1 MLALSDRIGRFRSL
15 DIAACAQS
23 IRQWWRQPYAFDP
36 SWRSALLMG
45 ATLGA
50 LLAFI
55 IIFLEPS
62 GTDRYQAP
70 WRNLRL
76 SGYGLCVLLPWL
88 LVHGVNRWR
97 HRQAAG
103 QWSVARE
110 IQSLLILL
118 PLFLLSAYF
127 YNVYVVNDRQPAWDD
142 ALAWMLHIGLPYLPL
157 LLLPGVL
164 LRRLLHARL
173 LYRSTQ
179 AGTIT
184 VRGHNSKERLRLAA
198 SVFVCAQAQQNYV
211 TLYYLQGEEL
221 KQQMFRLTLAELKQQ
236 IPASQRVHRSWLVNP
251 LHILAI
257 QGNARQR
264 QLRLRH
270 VQQVIPVSA
279 KFNLDMLTQDD
290 ALISPAAVT
299 S

>member
-1 MLALSDRIGRFRSL
+1 MIGGKLRSCWQQ
-15 DIAACAQS
+15 AF
-23 IRQWWRQPYAFDP
+23 AFDP
-36 SWRSALLMG
+36 SWRVALLMG
-45 ATLGA
+45 SMLGA

-55 IIFLEPS
+55 IVFLEPS

-88 LVHGVNRWR
+88 LVHALNRWR
-97 HRQAAG
+97 HRQVAG
-103 QWSVARE
+103 QWTVARE

-118 PLFLLSAYF
+118 PLVLLSAYF
-127 YNVYVVNDRQPAWDD
+127 YNVYVVNDRQPAWND
-142 ALAWMLHIGLPYLPL
+142 ALMWMLHIGLPYLPL

-164 LRRLLHARL
+164 LRRLLHAHAHYRL
-173 LYRSTQ
+173 HQVGL
-179 AGTIT
+179 AT
-184 VRGHNSKERLRLAA
+184 VRGHNRKERLRFAA
-198 SVFVCAQAQQNYV
+198 SDFVCAQAQQNYV
-211 TLYYLQGEEL
+211 TLYYLQGEAL
-221 KQQMFRLTLAELKQQ
+221 KQQMFRLTLAELEQQ
-236 IPASQRVHRSWLVNP
+236 IPSSQRVHRSWLVNP

-257 QGNARQR
+257 LGNARQR

-270 VQQVIPVSA
+270 VQQAIPVST
-279 KFNLDMLTQDD
+279 KFDLDLLTQDD